1 MFIEFENFWT
11 ALRKRSLKWW
21 NLSGKIQNNWKILVS
36 QIRVDA
42 FIQGGTLI
50 NFPKF
55 STKHALIPYHTF
67 INFMKKF
74 HIVCFSYS
82 IFFPWRCRII
92 TQIVSKCHDRAN
104 LLPNLQKFRII
115 EKISTKYTI
124 IPPNMFIIFWDFSTQ
139 YGYSIPYVYFSGANV
154 HPIRLFHTLRLLDT
168 QEYCRL

>member
-1 MFIEFENFWT
+1 MFFLQYLF
-11 ALRKRSLKWW
+11 
-21 NLSGKIQNNWKILVS
+21 
-36 QIRVDA
+36 
-42 FIQGGTLI
+42 
-50 NFPKF
+50 
-55 STKHALIPYHTF
+55 
-67 INFMKKF
+67 
-74 HIVCFSYS
+74 C

-168 QEYCRL
+168 LEYLIFWIFQNSDKKFDKKLSKAHGRSYCW